1 MRAHATALI
10 TLRKKLRNNMI
21 LKRMALLAGLSAV
34 CWVLLGRRV
43 LYISM
48 MNDAMIEENNVFCEV
63 IVSDRM

>member
-1 MRAHATALI
+1 
-10 TLRKKLRNNMI
+10 MI
-21 LKRMALLAGLSAV
+21 LKRMALVAGLSAV

-63 IVSDRM
+63 IVSDVM

>member
-10 TLRKKLRNNMI
+10 TLRKKLRNNTK
-21 LKRMALLAGLSAV
+21 LKRKALLGGLSAV
-34 CWVLLGRRV
+34 CWLLLGRRV

-63 IVSDRM
+63 IVSDAM